1 MKNILLIAKREFLAT
16 VATRAF
22 IIGLFILPAIIAIFA
37 LIGPRL
43 FSQKNFQVKG
53 EVLVIDPTG
62 RITPELQKTFDPA
75 RIKARREEE
84 SRKALSGVPQQVQQ
98 IAGNAVNK
106 NIRYAM
112 DLIPELHILERPA
125 NSDIEQE
132 KAWLNKQPQ
141 NMPHLALIVIHK
153 NAVEP
158 VGAAMEYGSYDIY
171 VPPKLDDRAG
181 GEIQRGLREAI
192 VNARI
197 QARAIDK
204 TAMDAILNF
213 PNVVRSVTVTE
224 NNQRQTVQGFNVL
237 LPAVF
242 GFLLFMGTMGGGG
255 QLLNSTVEEKS
266 SRVVEVL
273 LSAVSPMELMAG
285 KLLGQLGV
293 SLVGMGL
300 YIVLGIALL
309 AGFAL
314 LGLLNFSLI
323 FYLIIFFLITYLVM
337 GSLMMAI
344 GAAVNDIKEAQS
356 LMMPLTLV
364 FMIPWILWMPISRD
378 PGSALSIT
386 MSFLPPVNT
395 FAMLLR
401 MTSNT
406 PPPLW
411 QVWLSIGIGIGS
423 AFCAIWFAAKVFR
436 IGLLMFGKAPNF
448 ATLIRWV
455 RSA

>member
-1 MKNILLIAKREFLAT
+1 MNNILAIAKREFLAT

-22 IIGLFILPAIIAIFA
+22 VIGLLILPAMIAIFA
-37 LIGPRL
+37 LAAPRL
-43 FSQKNFQVKG
+43 FSQKNYQIKG
-53 EVLVIDPTG
+53 EILVIDSTG
-62 RITPELQKTFDPA
+62 RIMPELQKTFDRE
-75 RIKARREEE
+75 RIAARRKEEA
-84 SRKALSGVPQQVQQ
+84 RKALSSVPPQVQQ
-98 IAGNAVNK
+98 LAGNSINK
-106 NIRYAM
+106 NIASELG
-112 DLIPELHILERPA
+112 LIPELHIAERPA
-125 NSDIEQE
+125 NSDLEQE
-132 KAWLNKQPQ
+132 KKWLNVQPKD
-141 NMPHLALIVIHK
+141 MPHLAFIFIHK
-153 NAVEP
+153 DAIEPAGLEKAVYELF
-158 VGAAMEYGSYDIY
+158 
-171 VPPKLDDRAG
+171 VPPNFDDRTG
-181 GEIQRGLREAI
+181 NEIQRGLREAI
-192 VNARI
+192 VNVRI
-197 QARAIDK
+197 QARSIDK
-204 TAMDAILNF
+204 ATIDAVMNI
-213 PNVVRSVTVTE
+213 PNAPSVTVTQNE
-224 NNQRQTVQGFNVL
+224 QRQTVKGFNIL

-285 KLLGQLGV
+285 KLLGQLGI

-309 AGFAL
+309 SGFAL
-314 LGLLNFSLI
+314 LGLLNLSLI

-337 GSLMMAI
+337 GSLMMSI
-344 GAAVNDIKEAQS
+344 GAAVNDAKEAQG
-356 LMMPLTLV
+356 LMMPLMMV

-378 PGSALSIT
+378 PGSALSVT

-401 MTSNT
+401 MTSNA

-411 QVWLSIGIGIGS
+411 QVWLSIAIGIGS
-423 AFCAIWFAAKVFR
+423 AYCAVWFAAKVFR

-455 RSA
+455 RSS